1 MGNNLIVPSP
11 RRERPLLLHL
21 HSLMQ
26 NIDQAVRVILLID
39 DDDDDQ
45 AMFREALQAVDDTV
59 RCIVAPDGVDAVEM
73 LRIQNA
79 RVPDYIFLDLNMPKM
94 GGKECLLHIRRMPHL
109 QHVPVI
115 IYTTSRQN
123 RDVEETRA
131 LGAVH
136 FISKPYYF
144 DDICQS
150 IRHVLEEAWRNPVEG
165 R

>member
-1 MGNNLIVPSP
+1 
-11 RRERPLLLHL
+11 
-21 HSLMQ
+21 MQ
-26 NIDQAVRVILLID
+26 DIDQAVKVILIID
-39 DDDDDQ
+39 DDDDDRE
-45 AMFREALQAVDDTV
+45 MFREALQTVDDTV

-94 GGKECLLHIRRMPHL
+94 GGKECLRHLRLMPHL

-115 IYTTSRQN
+115 IYTTSRQS

-136 FISKPYYF
+136 FISKPYNF
-144 DDICQS
+144 EDICES
-150 IRHVLEEAWRNPVEG
+150 IRYVLEEAWRNPVEG